1 MTEHDMPHA
10 NDPAQTLLAWIEPPP
25 FRDLDSRVADEP
37 DLRLFVVATRHDEL
51 FVEIAEGIPCPNGT
65 PLWIEDR
72 GSFEVTGVLSR
83 HGPRGS
89 RTYMRL
95 RPDRYPVAA

>member
-1 MTEHDMPHA
+1 MPDA
-10 NDPAQTLLAWIEPPP
+10 IDRADTLLAWIEPPP
-25 FRDLDSRVADEP
+25 FRDLGARVADEP
-37 DLRLFVVATRHDEL
+37 DLRLFVLAARQDVL
-51 FVEIAEGIPCPNGT
+51 FVEIAEGVACPNGT
-65 PLWIEDR
+65 PLWIEGR

-95 RPDRYPVAA
+95 RPDRLPVAA